1 MLDLWFVLLQDKFVK
16 HFAELVK
23 SAKPLYGSDLLLKTI
38 NVDGDVRIQYNDQ
51 PHFENI
57 ASHFGIF
64 EEWKVSHSPCYIY

>member
-23 SAKPLYGSDLLLKTI
+23 SAKPLYGNDLLLKTI

-51 PHFENI
+51 SHFENI
-57 ASHFGIF
+57 ARHFGIF
-64 EEWKVSHSPCYIY
+64 EEWKVSNSPY